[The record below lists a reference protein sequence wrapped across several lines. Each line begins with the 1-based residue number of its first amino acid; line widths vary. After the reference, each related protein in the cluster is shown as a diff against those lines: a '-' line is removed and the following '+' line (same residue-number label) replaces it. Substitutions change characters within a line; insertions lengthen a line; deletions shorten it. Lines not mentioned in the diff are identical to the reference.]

1 MQQGRQLWDRLGL
14 NPQGLWDR
22 VVMLLNTFV
31 MQHAQD
37 LRLIGHS
44 QPLNTIDLRN
54 T

>member
-31 MQHAQD
+31 VQHPQD

-44 QPLNTIDLRN
+44 QLLNRLHLRV